1 MANLFF
7 AGRNRLGLSRRVG
20 ALARCA
26 ASPGTVPVTGAMAA
40 ATSTRSWEVD
50 DCDELHRAAEELVG
64 AAEAALHAGH
74 AVQLALYVVGA
85 AEAAQQAGH
94 AVQLVPAGSA
104 ATGLPEEEEEALQ
117 LVNEGTQI
125 DAEMQLIDADD
136 GDIFGE
142 TQQIDAQTQL
152 INADDDVGIHPD
164 IAIWG
169 NIVASARSQVEHEL
183 ASGCANARCSRR
195 RHSIVGEY
203 YGFCC
208 KKCGINEVKGLEPEH
223 GIHCER
229 IELAADPPMGSSKK
243 PRLHER

>member
-1 MANLFF
+1 MA
-7 AGRNRLGLSRRVG
+7 
-20 ALARCA
+20 
-26 ASPGTVPVTGAMAA
+26 T

-50 DCDELHRAAEELVG
+50 DCDELRRAAEELVG
-64 AAEAALHAGH
+64 AAEAALQAGH

-94 AVQLVPAGSA
+94 AVQLAPAGSA
-104 ATGLPEEEEEALQ
+104 ATGLPEEEEALQ

-136 GDIFGE
+136 DDIFGE
-142 TQQIDAQTQL
+142 TQQFDDETQL
-152 INADDDVGIHPD
+152 INADDGVGIHPD
-164 IAIWG
+164 MKICGIL
-169 NIVASARSQVEHEL
+169 VASARSQVELEL

-229 IELAADPPMGSSKK
+229 IELAADPPMGSSKR

>member
-50 DCDELHRAAEELVG
+50 DCDELRRAAEELVG
-64 AAEAALHAGH
+64 AAEAALQAGR

-94 AVQLVPAGSA
+94 AVQLAPAGSA
-104 ATGLPEEEEEALQ
+104 ATGLPEEEEALQ

-125 DAEMQLIDADD
+125 DAEMQLIDAEYD
-136 GDIFGE
+136 DIFGE
-142 TQQIDAQTQL
+142 TQQIDAETQL

-164 IAIWG
+164 MVIWG
-169 NIVASARSQVEHEL
+169 NIVASARSQVELGL
-183 ASGCANARCSRR
+183 ASGCANARTALSE
-195 RHSIVGEY
+195 SPTA
-203 YGFCC
+203 FA
-208 KKCGINEVKGLEPEH
+208 KS
-223 GIHCER
+223 
-229 IELAADPPMGSSKK
+229 AASTW
-243 PRLHER
+243 